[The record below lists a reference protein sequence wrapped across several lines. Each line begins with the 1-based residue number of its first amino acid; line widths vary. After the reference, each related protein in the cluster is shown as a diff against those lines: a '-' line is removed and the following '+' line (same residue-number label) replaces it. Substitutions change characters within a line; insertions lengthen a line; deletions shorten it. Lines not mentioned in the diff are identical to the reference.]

1 MVRKSHNPAHLE
13 LRYKTYFAVL
23 YVPRDVRFIIGKTKF
38 SRSTETGNLRTAEQ
52 RASAFVL
59 GWKAEILSARHEA
72 PDPIVAEALDLYS
85 NLIRKDISST
95 TVEEIIEDRENE
107 IRLDENP
114 YKADE
119 FKLIA
124 TGKKKA
130 LSALVPAW
138 KNHQISRRL
147 AEKTIDQM
155 TRDIGYLTSA
165 FDTTNLLNKRN
176 AKIWIQNFAK
186 QNNLSASSVI
196 RIISS
201 CRNFYEYLKIIE
213 EVPENEI
220 NPFLVPIEFKKSK
233 SFKTKD
239 SNKTVSWIPFEEND
253 VVNLHKSAL
262 NNKDQILADL
272 IFIGA
277 YTGARIEEICS
288 LKCENINLQTL
299 SFEIVEAKTQAGI
312 RQIPIHT
319 KLEKL
324 IRRLITES
332 IDGYLLSALTFSKYQ
347 GRSNAIGKRFG
358 RLKNKAGFGKKHVF
372 HSIRKTFTT
381 KIENALVNE
390 NITADLIGHEKPNM
404 TYGIYSSGAF
414 LEVKRSALEKISYN
428 FSE

>member
-1 MVRKSHNPAHLE
+1 MRKAHRPTHLE

-23 YVPRDVRFIIGKTKF
+23 FVPKDVRYILGKTKF
-38 SRSTETGNLRTAEQ
+38 SRSTKTGNLSTAEH

-59 GWKAEILSARHEA
+59 GWKAEILRARHEA

-114 YKADE
+114 YKSVE

-130 LSALVPAW
+130 LSALVPGW
-138 KNHQISRRL
+138 KNYQISRRL

-155 TRDIGYLTSA
+155 TNDIGYLTKA
-165 FDTTNLLNKRN
+165 FDTTNLLSKRN
-176 AKIWIQNFAK
+176 ATIWIRDFAK
-186 QNNLSASSVI
+186 LNNLSPSSVT

-213 EVPENEI
+213 EVSENEI
-220 NPFLVPIEFKKSK
+220 NPFIVPIEFKKSK
-233 SFKTKD
+233 SFKIKD
-239 SNKTVSWIPFEEND
+239 SNKTNSWNPFDEKD
-253 VVNLHKSAL
+253 VVDLHRSAL

-272 IFIGA
+272 IVLGA

-288 LKCENINLQTL
+288 VKCENIKLQTM
-299 SFEIVEAKTQAGI
+299 SYEIIEAKTQAGI
-312 RQIPIHT
+312 REIPIHS
-319 KLEKL
+319 KLKNL
-324 IRRLITES
+324 IERLMNES
-332 IDGYLLSALTFSKYQ
+332 TDGYLLSGLTFNKYQ

-358 RLKNKAGFGKKHVF
+358 RLKTKNEFGKKYVF

-381 KIENALVNE
+381 KIENALVTE
-390 NITADLIGHEKPNM
+390 NVTADLIGHEKPNL
-404 TYGIYSSGAF
+404 TYGIYSGGTS
-414 LEVKRSALEKISYN
+414 LEVKRSAIEKISYD
-428 FSE
+428 FIE